1 MISSVRALW
10 RVGWSYLRRHK
21 SQSALMVLGIALGV
35 AVVVS
40 IDFANASAQRAFDLS
55 AESVAGKATHQIVA
69 GPGGLDEGIY
79 TRLRTAGIAAP
90 LTPIISDYVSSPQM
104 GNRPFQL
111 LGVDPFSDAPFQ
123 NYLEGSGGL
132 PLNQLTG
139 FFSQPGAVLI
149 SRDLAERYGLSP
161 GSHLTLDV
169 GGRRSPALV
178 VGLLIPA
185 DSLARQTLDGLILTD
200 IATAQELT
208 GRLGRLDRIDVI
220 LPSGDSPQARAI
232 RSLLPSDYRLVPSAM
247 RSGTV
252 DQMTAAFR
260 TNLTALSLLALVVG
274 LFLIYNTMTFSV
286 VQRRSL
292 FGTLRCLG
300 VTRKEIFAIVLGE
313 ALMVGVLGSTLGIF
327 LGVWMGGST
336 VRAIIQTIND
346 LYFATTVTATGVPAA
361 SLVKGALVGVLAT
374 LLTTIPP
381 AWEASTV
388 PPFTALAS
396 SELEGKARRGFVWI
410 SFGGVMMLIIG
421 VGIFLIPAGSLW
433 VGFSGTLA
441 VILGFAML
449 TASGLALM
457 MRMVA
462 PVTGRLFGVVGRL
475 APRSVVNSLSR
486 TAVAV
491 AALMV
496 AVAVSAGVGLMI
508 ASFRYTVIAWLSQTL
523 QGDIYISA
531 PGFTAARP
539 GPPIDANVIQAVKRW
554 PGVAEVDLQRSTMVD
569 SPVGQVQVSAT
580 DNAHIGAERLF
591 VNRMG
596 DPALVWSQMEQ
607 GGVLVSE
614 PLAYRLNLPRSGG
627 AIRLYTD
634 VGEHSFPVV
643 GIYYDYSSNEGML
656 MMTMDVYHRYW
667 HDNAVTAIAL
677 RLAPGVN
684 VESTTRALQEG
695 LSRQQSLIIRA
706 NQTLRNDV
714 LAVFDRTFA
723 ITGALQVLA
732 TIVAFIG
739 VLSALMTLQLEKQ
752 REAGILR
759 AIGLTARQL
768 WGLVM
773 LESGLMGAA
782 AGLLAVP
789 TGYAL
794 CLILV
799 YIINRRSFGW
809 TLQLALTPEPFLQ
822 AFGVALAA
830 ALLAGILPAYRFSR
844 QQIAETIRYE

>member
-1 MISSVRALW
+1 MNLSVRAL
-10 RVGWSYLRRHK
+10 RRIGWSYLQHHK

-40 IDFANASAQRAFDLS
+40 IDLANASAQRAFDLS

-69 GPGGLDEGIY
+69 GPGGLDESIY
-79 TRLRTAGIAAP
+79 TRLRTAGITAP
-90 LTPIISDYVSSPQM
+90 LTPIISEFVSSPQM

-111 LGVDPFSDAPFQ
+111 LGIDPFSDAPFQ
-123 NYLEGSGGL
+123 NYLEGPGGP

-139 FFSQPGAVLI
+139 FLSQPGAVLI
-149 SRDLAERYGLSP
+149 SHDLAERYGLSL

-169 GGRRSPALV
+169 GGRSSPALV
-178 VGLLIPA
+178 VGLLTPA
-185 DSLARQTLDGLILTD
+185 DNLTRQTLDGLILTD
-200 IATAQELT
+200 ISTAQELT

-220 LPSGDSPQARAI
+220 LPSGDSLQARAI
-232 RSLLPSDYRLVPSAM
+232 QSLLPAGYRLVPSAM

-300 VTRKEIFAIVLGE
+300 VTRKEIFAIVFME
-313 ALMVGVLGSTLGIF
+313 ALMVGVLGSTLGVV
-327 LGVWMGGST
+327 LGLWMGRAT
-336 VRAIIQTIND
+336 VHAIIQTIND
-346 LYFATTVTATGVPAA
+346 LYFATTVNATSVPTA

-388 PPFTALAS
+388 PPFTALNRS
-396 SELEGKARRGFVWI
+396 GLERKTRRSFVWI
-410 SFGGVMMLIIG
+410 SFGGIVMLIVG
-421 VGIFLIPAGSLW
+421 VGIFMVPAGNLW
-433 VGFSGTLA
+433 FGFSGTLA

-449 TASGLALM
+449 TASGLAII
-457 MRMVA
+457 MRMIA
-462 PVTGRLFGVVGRL
+462 PVTSHIFGVVGRL
-475 APRSVVNSLSR
+475 APRSVVHSLSR

-531 PGFTAARP
+531 PAFTAARP
-539 GPPIDANVIQAVKRW
+539 GPPIDANVVQAVKRW
-554 PGVAEVDLQRSTMVD
+554 PGVAEVDLQRSAMVD
-569 SPVGQVQVSAT
+569 SPIGPVQVTAT
-580 DNAHIGAERLF
+580 DNTHIAAERLF
-591 VNRMG
+591 VHRMG
-596 DPALVWSQMEQ
+596 DPAQVGSQMEK

-614 PLAYRLNLPRSGG
+614 PLANRLNLPQSGG
-627 AIRLYTD
+627 MIHLYTD
-634 VGEHSFPVV
+634 EGEHSFPVV
-643 GIYYDYSSNEGML
+643 GIYYDYSSNEGIL
-656 MMTMDVYHRYW
+656 MMAMDVYHHFW
-667 HDNAVTAIAL
+667 KDNAVTAIAL
-677 RLAPGVN
+677 RLAPGVS
-684 VESTTRALQEG
+684 VEATTRALQES
-695 LSRQQSLIIRA
+695 LARKQSVIIRA
-706 NQTLRNDV
+706 NQSLRNDV

-752 REAGILR
+752 RDAGILR
-759 AIGLTARQL
+759 AVGLTARQL

-773 LESGLMGAA
+773 LESGLMGAT

-809 TLQLALTPEPFLQ
+809 TLQLSLTPEPFLQ

-830 ALLAGILPAYRFSR
+830 ALLAGILPAFRFSR

>member
-1 MISSVRALW
+1 
-10 RVGWSYLRRHK
+10 
-21 SQSALMVLGIALGV
+21 
-35 AVVVS
+35 
-40 IDFANASAQRAFDLS
+40 
-55 AESVAGKATHQIVA
+55 
-69 GPGGLDEGIY
+69 
-79 TRLRTAGIAAP
+79 
-90 LTPIISDYVSSPQM
+90 
-104 GNRPFQL
+104 
-111 LGVDPFSDAPFQ
+111 
-123 NYLEGSGGL
+123 
-132 PLNQLTG
+132 
-139 FFSQPGAVLI
+139 
-149 SRDLAERYGLSP
+149 
-161 GSHLTLDV
+161 
-169 GGRRSPALV
+169 
-178 VGLLIPA
+178 
-185 DSLARQTLDGLILTD
+185 
-200 IATAQELT
+200 
-208 GRLGRLDRIDVI
+208 
-220 LPSGDSPQARAI
+220 
-232 RSLLPSDYRLVPSAM
+232 
-247 RSGTV
+247 
-252 DQMTAAFR
+252 
-260 TNLTALSLLALVVG
+260 
-274 LFLIYNTMTFSV
+274 
-286 VQRRSL
+286 
-292 FGTLRCLG
+292 
-300 VTRKEIFAIVLGE
+300 
-313 ALMVGVLGSTLGIF
+313 
-327 LGVWMGGST
+327 
-336 VRAIIQTIND
+336 
-346 LYFATTVTATGVPAA
+346 
-361 SLVKGALVGVLAT
+361 
-374 LLTTIPP
+374 
-381 AWEASTV
+381 
-388 PPFTALAS
+388 
-396 SELEGKARRGFVWI
+396 
-410 SFGGVMMLIIG
+410 
-421 VGIFLIPAGSLW
+421 
-433 VGFSGTLA
+433 
-441 VILGFAML
+441 
-449 TASGLALM
+449 
-457 MRMVA
+457 
-462 PVTGRLFGVVGRL
+462 
-475 APRSVVNSLSR
+475 
-486 TAVAV
+486 
-491 AALMV
+491 
-496 AVAVSAGVGLMI
+496 
-508 ASFRYTVIAWLSQTL
+508 
-523 QGDIYISA
+523 
-531 PGFTAARP
+531 
-539 GPPIDANVIQAVKRW
+539 
-554 PGVAEVDLQRSTMVD
+554 MVD

-596 DPALVWSQMEQ
+596 EPALVWRQMEQ